1 MRIYNDVDST
11 HHENHQAASRRY
23 KLKRGNAKT
32 LSVNQLIL
40 SGEHFYAT
48 VLNILLLDKKKKKK
62 KNYQCKKTLHQKVMT
77 GNHMVMS
84 ISQPTTFKVTYKLRK
99 KPTVIS
105 CIKTHRV

>member
-48 VLNILLLDKKKKKK
+48 VLNILLLDKKKTKKK
-62 KNYQCKKTLHQKVMT
+62 
-77 GNHMVMS
+77 
-84 ISQPTTFKVTYKLRK
+84 TTSVKRH
-99 KPTVIS
+99 
-105 CIKTHRV
+105 CIKK

>member
-23 KLKRGNAKT
+23 KPKRGNAKT

-48 VLNILLLDKKKKKK
+48 VLNILLLDKNEKKK
-62 KNYQCKKTLHQKVMT
+62 KNSSVKK
-77 GNHMVMS
+77 
-84 ISQPTTFKVTYKLRK
+84 K
-99 KPTVIS
+99 KH
-105 CIKTHRV
+105 CIKK